1 VAVAVAAVLVVA
13 AAAAV
18 VAVAAVAAAKEQT
31 SVAIMFRFWKFR
43 KRTKSTDL
51 MAIWKR
57 LQDFSL
63 DEENAPYPFSLRLE
77 EEQDWTSEFT
87 ARAIEE
93 YKRFIFLAAFAGHQ
107 ATPSFVTDEV
117 WHLHLI
123 YSRSYWDEMCIGIL
137 GRLIHHNPGSGLAS
151 QEQIFHGQYQKML
164 QSYRRFFDEPPALI
178 WGPENA
184 KQVRPKGRKCP
195 LP

>member
-1 VAVAVAAVLVVA
+1 MAAVRVVA
-13 AAAAV
+13 AAV
-18 VAVAAVAAAKEQT
+18 VAAVAAVAAAKAQT
-31 SVAIMFRFWKFR
+31 SVATMFRFWKFR
-43 KRTKSTDL
+43 KSTKSTDL

-63 DEENAPYPFSLRLE
+63 DEQNAPYPFSLRLE

-93 YKRFIFLAAFAGHQ
+93 YKRFIFLAAFAGHRV
-107 ATPSFVTDEV
+107 TPSFVTDEV

-137 GRLIHHNPGSGLAS
+137 GRLIHHNPGSGLAGED
-151 QEQIFHGQYQKML
+151 QMFHGQYQKTL

-184 KQVRPKGRKCP
+184 KQVRPKGRKQSGP
-195 LP
+195 